1 MSYFKRVKLD
11 NIPFAEILTH
21 ITIPNGGGQVVP
33 LSHEVKFKLAELLKI
48 DLDQC
53 VQSRI
58 MLVYFPPFGFVNIHS
73 DKPVEDLPEGK
84 LDQCVIVPIDNF
96 QDVEWTWYEILD
108 HSKIYHYGQK
118 ENWKTV
124 PMIPPTATN
133 AVEKIKCNSAFIA
146 DIGTWHSLKN
156 FSTKPAIALSIRLMP
171 WSYQD
176 FKTCQTLPPVSNLTI
191 LNEQDL

>member
-1 MSYFKRVKLD
+1 MTYFKRVKLD
-11 NIPFAEILTH
+11 NIPYAEILKNL
-21 ITIPNGGGQVVP
+21 TIPSGAGQVSP
-33 LSHEVKFKLAELLKI
+33 LPHDVKFKLAELLKI

-58 MLVYFPPFGFVNIHS
+58 MIVYFPPLGSVNIHS

-84 LDQCVIVPIDNF
+84 LDQCIIVPIDNF
-96 QDVEWTWYEILD
+96 QDVEWTWYEVLD
-108 HSKIYHYGQK
+108 YSKIYHYGQK

-124 PMIPPTATN
+124 PMVPVTATK

-156 FSTKPAIALSIRLMP
+156 FSNKPAVALSIRLMP
-171 WSYQD
+171 WSWED
-176 FKTCQTLPPVSNLTI
+176 FKTSSLPPMKGVTLG
-191 LNEQDL
+191 